1 MPEDQNKTQRA
12 AVTFL
17 FWLAL
22 VAALTATSVLLDS
35 IAVTGGMIWAP
46 PAIVLARLLT
56 LQEHQTRGPYLA
68 ALALGVLAGLISLGV
83 GLTPAAL
90 QALVSLIS
98 VSVAAWLYER
108 ALQGQPPHFD
118 EASYMHF
125 AVLIVLPA
133 AIIGALAGAALS
145 FVLDG
150 AAFETA
156 FSNWLIYLGIGL
168 LAGTPLALWG
178 FSDPETRFA
187 VSAREAIWTA
197 AAALCLMLV
206 LAAGLVFPQNVM
218 SLILPLLLI
227 PLCALRS
234 GRVGIML
241 LTVVGTLGLALTGP
255 GSADLSDAAWP
266 SASAVSFAI
275 LFLCAVLPGN
285 LIAAQ
290 LGRMETA
297 AAKQQLRIGSQV
309 QHLSALSH
317 EIKTP
322 LNAIHGM
329 FQLLDRSDLND
340 RQRRW
345 SDAGLSASR
354 NLQVQVSQMLDMA
367 QLDEQT
373 IRIRPEPVDPRK
385 LMKTWVVALEAD
397 IALSGKAIRAGG
409 TVAREVPETLV
420 LDPSRVQQILMNL
433 LTNAVKFTAD
443 GAIDIRMRA
452 TEDSA
457 TISVSDTGIGLE
469 EVAQRAVFDRYW
481 QAEGNR
487 QGGAGLGLAISQDLA
502 ARMGGALSL
511 QSTPGKGSTFILT
524 LPLQPVV
531 MTGSQ
536 A

>member
-1 MPEDQNKTQRA
+1 
-12 AVTFL
+12 
-17 FWLAL
+17 
-22 VAALTATSVLLDS
+22 
-35 IAVTGGMIWAP
+35 
-46 PAIVLARLLT
+46 
-56 LQEHQTRGPYLA
+56 
-68 ALALGVLAGLISLGV
+68 
-83 GLTPAAL
+83 
-90 QALVSLIS
+90 
-98 VSVAAWLYER
+98 
-108 ALQGQPPHFD
+108 
-118 EASYMHF
+118 
-125 AVLIVLPA
+125 
-133 AIIGALAGAALS
+133 
-145 FVLDG
+145 
-150 AAFETA
+150 
-156 FSNWLIYLGIGL
+156 
-168 LAGTPLALWG
+168 
-178 FSDPETRFA
+178 
-187 VSAREAIWTA
+187 
-197 AAALCLMLV
+197 MLV
-206 LAAGLVFPQNVM
+206 LAAGPVFPQNVI
-218 SLILPLLLI
+218 SLVLPLLLI

-241 LTVVGTLGLALTGP
+241 LTVVGTLCLALTGP

-297 AAKQQLRIGSQV
+297 AAKQQARIGSQV

-397 IALSGKAIRAGG
+397 IALSGKAISAGG

-443 GAIDIRMRA
+443 GAIDIQMRA
-452 TEDSA
+452 TEDTA

-469 EVAQRAVFDRYW
+469 EAAQRAVFDRYW

-511 QSTPGKGSTFILT
+511 QSTPGKGKHFHPDIALAACRCDRLAGLARILLFAMGAFRIGICGSAFPPVPNAT
-524 LPLQPVV
+524 YPL
-531 MTGSQ
+531 G
-536 A
+536 